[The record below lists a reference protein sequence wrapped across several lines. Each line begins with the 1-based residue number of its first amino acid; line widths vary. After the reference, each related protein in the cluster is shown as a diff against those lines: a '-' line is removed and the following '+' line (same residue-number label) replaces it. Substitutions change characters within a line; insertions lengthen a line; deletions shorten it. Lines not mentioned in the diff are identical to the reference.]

1 MTRWVIDLQA
11 ADAANR
17 ELVGG
22 KAAHLHELLTAGLSV
37 PDAFVVT
44 TEAFHSHFPTPDP
57 AQVPEPPELQA
68 PLLHELQRAVEI
80 HFPEADMPLAVRSS
94 AVAEDT
100 AGASF
105 AGQHDTYYYIDRNS
119 VSQAVRQCWLSLWS
133 AHARSYR
140 ADRGRASTERF
151 AMAVVVQRMV
161 QADRA
166 GVCFTTDPTGQFDSA
181 VCIEAT
187 WGLGAALVDGRV
199 SPDRLFLS
207 RSGTVLRQHIGRK
220 RHKVSAS
227 MDNPDGSRLEPVPAQ
242 QQGVSVLSDEQAEAV
257 LQQSLAAEALFG
269 GPQDVEWAFA
279 GNSLFILQSRPIT
292 TLAASDGSV
301 AARPEIYPSGEWI
314 LFKPVAENFLE
325 PLTPMS
331 VDLLGQVLP
340 ASLGRFIDGR
350 YYLNF
355 RRMAQLLPFKWSNR
369 QLADAILLRGA
380 APRLKIDWRK
390 APFAAV
396 AGVIAYLAVGIS
408 WHRTARLSRESLGAF
423 AELCR
428 SVEADES
435 YDSRAALFRL
445 AFGRG
450 PFESMGRQALQAN
463 ISAGRYFLYI
473 GALRSFLARYAPD
486 FPENHINH
494 LCSGEPDMR
503 SRQMIEG
510 IQQLAKVAAEDPQ
523 LAAKLNAQAPGG
535 YSELL
540 ASLPIEHPFSRAL
553 TDFLSTYGHRCV
565 REIELATPRWRE
577 DPATVLQMVRNYL
590 QEDLQIA
597 TDRHSLHLLARDAL
611 RQALPRRWQQRL
623 ALYLVRR
630 VRYYVTLRED
640 TRHYHTM
647 AFATVRG
654 KLMNLGLQ
662 LVQDERLRVQE
673 DVFFLSWAEADALSR
688 GELDWMDVA
697 GRVRQR
703 RRLNQSLSRQR
714 PPETIHIADMEATSD
729 GTSDEQTGSQEL
741 KGHCAS
747 PGTAEGPV
755 RIITD
760 PTTAAH
766 LAPGDILVAPYTDPA
781 WTPLFPIAAAVV
793 VEVGSYLSHAGT
805 IAREYQIPCLVDV
818 GDCTSKLRDGQRV
831 RVLADEGRIE
841 IVTP

>member
-1 MTRWVIDLQA
+1 MTRWVVNLQA
-11 ADAANR
+11 PEAADRA
-17 ELVGG
+17 LVGG
-22 KAAHLHELLTAGLSV
+22 KAAHLHQLLAAGLSV

-44 TEAFHSHFPTPDP
+44 TDAFHCHFPTPDP
-57 AQVPEPPELQA
+57 AEVPELPDFQT
-68 PLLHELQRAVEI
+68 PLLHELQRAVDD
-80 HFPEADMPLAVRSS
+80 HFPEPDTPLAVRSS

-105 AGQHDTYYYIDRNS
+105 AGQHDTYYYIDRNR
-119 VSQAVRQCWLSLWS
+119 VADAVRHCWLSLWS
-133 AHARSYR
+133 AHARAYR
-140 ADRGRASTERF
+140 TGRESVAAERF
-151 AMAVVVQRMV
+151 AMAVLVQRMV

-166 GVCFTTDPTGQFDSA
+166 GVCFTREPTGKFETA

-199 SPDRLFLS
+199 SPDRLILS
-207 RSGTVLRQHIGRK
+207 RNGSVLRQHIGRK
-220 RHKVSAS
+220 RHKVAAS
-227 MDNPDGSRLEPVPAQ
+227 INNPDGSRLEPVPAQ
-242 QQGVSVLSDEQAEAV
+242 QQGVSVLSDEQVQAV

-279 GNSLFILQSRPIT
+279 GNRLFILQSRPIT
-292 TLAASDGSV
+292 ALATGSRAV
-301 AARPEIYPSGEWI
+301 TAGPTIFPPGEWI

-325 PLTPMS
+325 PLTPIS
-331 VDLLGQVLP
+331 ADLLGQVLP
-340 ASLGRFIDGR
+340 ASIGRFIDGR

-355 RRMAQLLPFKWSNR
+355 RRVKQLLPFKWSNR
-369 QLADAILLRGA
+369 QLADAVLLRGA

-390 APFAAV
+390 APVAAV
-396 AGVIAYLAVGIS
+396 AGVLAYLAVGVS
-408 WHRTARLSRESLGAF
+408 WHRTARLSPKSFEAF
-423 AELCR
+423 AALCR
-428 SVEADES
+428 AVADDTR
-435 YDSRAALFRL
+435 YDPRDALFRL
-445 AFGRG
+445 FLGHG

-463 ISAGRYFLYI
+463 ISAGRYFLFI

-486 FPENHINH
+486 FQENHINH

-503 SRQMIEG
+503 SRQMIED
-510 IQQLAKVAAEDPQ
+510 IQQLAKVASEDPQ
-523 LAAKLNAQAPGG
+523 LAAKLRAQAPDG

-540 ASLPIEHPFSRAL
+540 ASLPIEHPFCRCLA
-553 TDFLSTYGHRCV
+553 DFLNNYGHRCV

-577 DPATVLQMVRNYL
+577 DPVTVLQMVRNYL
-590 QEDLQIA
+590 QEDLHIA

-623 ALYLVRR
+623 ALHLVRR
-630 VRYYVTLRED
+630 IRYYVTLRED

-647 AFATVRG
+647 GFATVRS
-654 KLMNLGLQ
+654 KLVNLGLK
-662 LVQDERLRVQE
+662 LVQDGRLRVQD
-673 DVFFLSWAEADALSR
+673 DVFFLTWTEADALNR

-697 GRVRQR
+697 ARVRQR
-703 RRLNQSLSRQR
+703 RRLHQSLSRQR
-714 PPETIHIADMEATSD
+714 PPEIINIPDMEATSVHS
-729 GTSDEQTGSQEL
+729 TVETTESQEL

-781 WTPLFPIAAAVV
+781 WTPLFPVAAAVV

-818 GDCTSKLRDGQRV
+818 SDCTARLRDGQRV

-841 IVTP
+841 IITP